1 MAGTRGGCATGRV
14 CPSASVSSG
23 PTPHPWPIWPSNPAS
38 AAARPSRT
46 SLLHAALSSSCG
58 SVPSRVGKAGSG
70 RIALSLEARATPG
83 NVGTDVFG
91 KPSDEP
97 RSLGQARPAP
107 EDRCRR
113 RAGQIPPVLE
123 QVAFHRVGKPPAQ
136 RRYDLRIGSGVT
148 AQPPER
154 LDHRGRRSPCP
165 PQDARRRVAEPDGP
179 TVDLE
184 RPGVAIRHVGG
195 LARHGIRETQLIR
208 GHQAVGHDP
217 DTVTPR

>member
-83 NVGTDVFG
+83 NV
-91 KPSDEP
+91 
-97 RSLGQARPAP
+97 R
-107 EDRCRR
+107 DRCLRKTFR
-113 RAGQIPPVLE
+113 RAQIPWTGTSRPRRPVSEACRADPACSRTGRVSPGREAAGAASLRPP
-123 QVAFHRVGKPPAQ
+123 HRQRSDGPATGAPGPP
-136 RRYDLRIGSGVT
+136 
-148 AQPPER
+148 
-154 LDHRGRRSPCP
+154 
-165 PQDARRRVAEPDGP
+165 GP
-179 TVDLE
+179 TVTLPTSRRSAARGGTGRSDR
-184 RPGVAIRHVGG
+184 RP
-195 LARHGIRETQLIR
+195 
-208 GHQAVGHDP
+208 
-217 DTVTPR
+217 